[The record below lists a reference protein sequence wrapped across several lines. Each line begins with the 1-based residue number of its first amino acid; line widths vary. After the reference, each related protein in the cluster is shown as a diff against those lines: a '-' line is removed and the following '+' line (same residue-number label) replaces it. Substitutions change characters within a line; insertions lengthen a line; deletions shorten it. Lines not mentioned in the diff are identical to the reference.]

1 MFLITKLKTTE
12 LITYLAKAKPL
23 IYLTFLLNDRD
34 ARLFPLKAEQPITST
49 VSGIIKF
56 LDKFLRPLIMLH
68 YLK

>member
-34 ARLFPLKAEQPITST
+34 ARLFPLKAEKPITST
-49 VSGIIKF
+49 TSGIIKF

>member
-1 MFLITKLKTTE
+1 MLLITKLETTE

-23 IYLTFLLNDRD
+23 IYLTFLPNNRD
-34 ARLFPLKAEQPITST
+34 ARLFPLKVEQPITST

-56 LDKFLRPLIMLH
+56 LDKFLRPLIMLY